1 MKTLRDYIDLVN
13 ESFNS
18 MMDLERNASLE
29 KRINQIADRAGIS
42 NVKSLSTCSPESH
55 FVTFNYD
62 GALEVHIL
70 GPNMTPYFT
79 KNNPA
84 PMRVFSTA
92 INLVKH
98 HADAGGL
105 VRLECSPEK
114 EAVDFYKLFANR
126 AEKLGYDVEFIPKY
140 MGSSGVMVSAY
151 EISKPTNKENSND
164 IE

>member
-42 NVKSLSTCSPESH
+42 NVKALSTWSPESH

-92 INLVKH
+92 INLIKQ
-98 HADAGGL
+98 HAESGGL
-105 VRLECSPEK
+105 VRIECSPEK

-151 EISKPTNKENSND
+151 EISKPTNKENPND
-164 IE
+164 TE

>member
-13 ESFNS
+13 ESFNT
-18 MMDLERNASLE
+18 MLDLEPNTSLE
-29 KRINQIADRAGIS
+29 DQLNQIANHAGIS
-42 NVKSLSTCSPESH
+42 NVKAFSTQSPESH
-55 FVTFNYD
+55 FVTFDYD

-114 EAVDFYKLFANR
+114 EAVEFYKLFANR
-126 AEKLGYDVEFIPKY
+126 AERLGYDVEFIPKY
-140 MGSSGVMVSAY
+140 LGSSGVMVSAY
-151 EISKPTNKENSND
+151 EISKPDNKENSND
-164 IE
+164 TE